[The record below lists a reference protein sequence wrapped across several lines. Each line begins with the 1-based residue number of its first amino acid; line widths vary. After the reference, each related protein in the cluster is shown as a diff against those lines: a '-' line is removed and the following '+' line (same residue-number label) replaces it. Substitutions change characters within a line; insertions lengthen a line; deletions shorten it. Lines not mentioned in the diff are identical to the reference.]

1 MNPMHPL
8 PRAAAL
14 AMLVLL
20 GTRPAAAQSAPAGP
34 PCDVRTLAAALDG
47 VLPATL
53 QALRVPGAAV
63 AVIEDGR
70 VVLMRGY
77 GYADLETRAP
87 VTTRTGFSSG
97 SISKALTA
105 WGVMRLVEQGKLELD
120 APVERY
126 LTRWHLPE
134 SEFAAS
140 GVTVRRLL
148 SHTAGLSV
156 SGYRGWDDPD
166 SVPALEASL
175 SGRTN
180 GAGAVRLVAPPGT
193 AWAYSGGGY
202 TLLQL
207 LVEEVTGRVFADYM
221 RDEVLR
227 PLGMVESGFALTPEI
242 LAASSAAYDDLGEE
256 METPRFAE
264 QAAAG
269 LHTTIEDLAR
279 FALALL
285 PDAPAGGVLRAETL
299 DSMLVPAPATE
310 GRWGLG
316 HAFSDFPDR
325 VRRVGHDGGNRGW
338 QANLWVGRGP
348 RDGIVI
354 LTNASD
360 GWNVGNRVLAEWTA
374 WKRGGIREPIRVSI
388 ATAILNALHD
398 GGAVAAA
405 ARYAELKAERPGDFF
420 FNERELNRIGYALL
434 RKGRAADGVAIF
446 ELNVREYP
454 DAWNPW
460 DSLGDG
466 YVAAG
471 NRDGAIRAYRRSL
484 ELNPENANA
493 TRMLETLARR

>member
-1 MNPMHPL
+1 MQRMPSIL
-8 PRAAAL
+8 RVL
-14 AMLVLL
+14 ILLVLAVL
-20 GTRPAAAQSAPAGP
+20 ASRPAAAQAPASAPP
-34 PCDVRTLAAALDG
+34 PDARTLAAALDS
-47 VLPATL
+47 VVPAWL
-53 QALRVPGAAV
+53 AELRVPGAAV
-63 AVIEDGR
+63 AVIQDGR

-77 GYADLETRAP
+77 GYADLERRVP
-87 VTTRTGFSSG
+87 VTTRTGFSTG

-105 WGVMRLVEQGKLELD
+105 WGVMRLVEQGRLELD

-126 LTRWHLPE
+126 LTRWHLPP
-134 SEFAAS
+134 SAEFDVA

-166 SVPALEASL
+166 SVPSLEASL

-180 GAGAVRLVAPPGT
+180 GAGAVRVVARPGT
-193 AWAYSGGGY
+193 AWTYSGGGY

-207 LVEEVTGRVFADYM
+207 LIEEVTGRTFADYM

-227 PLGMVESGFALTPEI
+227 PLGMTSSSFALTPEV
-242 LAASSAAYDDLGEE
+242 LAASSLAYDELGEE
-256 METPRFAE
+256 MGTPRFAE

-269 LHTTIEDLAR
+269 MHTTVEDLAR

-285 PDAPAGGVLRAETL
+285 PAAEHGVLRPASI

-316 HAFSDFPDR
+316 HAFSDFPDG
-325 VRRVGHDGGNRGW
+325 VKRVGHDGGNRGW
-338 QANLWVGRGP
+338 QASVWAGRDT
-348 RDGIVI
+348 RDGIVV

-360 GWNVGNRVLAEWTA
+360 GWNVGNQVFAEWMA
-374 WKRGGIREPIRVSI
+374 WKRGGVRVPIRASA

-398 GGAVAAA
+398 GGAAAAA
-405 ARYAELKAERPGDFF
+405 ARYAELKATRADDFF
-420 FNERELNRIGYALL
+420 FDERQLNRLGYALL
-434 RKGRAADGVAIF
+434 RKGRVADGVALF

-471 NRDGAIRAYRRSL
+471 DTVAAIRAYRRSL
-484 ELNPENANA
+484 ELNPQNANA
-493 TRMLETLARR
+493 RRMLQTLAQP